1 MYFSIHYYYDN
12 LYLYHRNN
20 SSILVKNDFAYK
32 ITENEHYNKITSI
45 ISHTNTR
52 DIIEIFDNDK
62 IKINLNCTLLAKT
75 LVTDDNSSI
84 KQNILIPN
92 IKQIQLYNQHPDL
105 SSINCLCH
113 DNTYITNLPTINI
126 KIAQNSYSFKNW
138 IGNNQLWLAYDE
150 DIYYYLYAYIYI
162 FYDYSILLVSRT
174 EKNNDSNHLL
184 DLDFSC
190 IYTHSNQ
197 IKDEFS
203 RIDCSNLSLNFSDK
217 NNITI
222 LHSPINNVSLSTD
235 IEITSTHD
243 PLPN

>member
-12 LYLYHRNN
+12 LYLYHKSNN
-20 SSILVKNDFAYK
+20 SILIKNDFAYK
-32 ITENEHYNKITSI
+32 ITENESYNKITSI

-62 IKINLNCTLLAKT
+62 IKINLNCTSLAQT
-75 LVTDDNSSI
+75 LSKNGNSSI

-92 IKQIQLYNQHPDL
+92 INQLQLHKQHPDL
-105 SSINCLCH
+105 NSINCLCH
-113 DNTYITNLPTINI
+113 DSTYITNLPTINI

-138 IGNNQLWLAYDE
+138 IGNNQLWLAYAE

-162 FYDYSILLVSRT
+162 FHNYSILLVSRT
-174 EKNNDSNHLL
+174 EKNDDSNHLL

-190 IYTHSNQ
+190 IYHHSNQ

-203 RIDCSNLSLNFSDK
+203 RIDCSNLLLNFNHQ

-222 LHSPINNVSLSTD
+222 LHSPINNVSLNTD
-235 IEITSTHD
+235 IEITSNHE
-243 PLPN
+243 LLSN